1 MARTCLG
8 LLAGMYAA
16 QLSSFTVISDALN
29 AVFVATAILLYLR
42 QWILSFCFVAGVF
55 LFNSVAQQLIES
67 RIAPEIE
74 GDSIVVQLQVL
85 DFPTRRNNS
94 ITFVANPLDDKRLP
108 RQIRLSWF
116 EPDQLPQLG
125 EIWKLEV
132 RLRRPRGNRNPGGFD
147 FENWLFREHIAA
159 TGYVVDSRRNEYLEL
174 GSLNLTQRIRQGF
187 VRRVVTQLGDTEKA
201 SVVVAIV
208 VGARHLIGAEQWDRY
223 AVTGS
228 SHLMAISGLHIG
240 LAAIGAYYIARV
252 ICGLLCWRGDC
263 CNLHR
268 LAVVVALLVAL
279 AYVQV
284 SGFAL
289 PARRAGLMLGLAS
302 LCVLCWR
309 RPDPKAVVSAACIL
323 IVVADPLA
331 TMSPGFTL
339 SFAAVVTLVW
349 IAQRRKTGLAALQL
363 SLLLAL
369 LPLTALLFDQISF
382 AALPVNLIAV
392 PLFSLLT
399 VPLALLGMVLDG
411 PFRAFGNILLIVAA
425 GSVELLESLLR
436 GAAAVPLASVPIALI
451 SGVAWLYLSL
461 PILWAAL
468 PPRWPGRSVAWA
480 GVVALSFYTPKPPP
494 PDCAWITVLDV
505 GQGLAAAIQT
515 HGHTVLYDTGPSYR
529 GGGSAAQNIVLPFL
543 RSRGVRRIQRMI
555 VSHADLDHAG
565 GVERIVTAMPVDQV
579 VAGELL
585 PNTRSAACQRGMKWA
600 YDGVRFSVL
609 HPPAASEL
617 DGNDRSC
624 VLLLE
629 VGAYRMLFT
638 GDIERAGEQALLRSG
653 LLPKVHVVTVPHHGS
668 KTSSTLGLTRALGA
682 SFAIVSAGFGNH
694 WGFPKDEVV
703 ARWHGAGAKLVNTA
717 TAGAVD
723 IRVCAESGFSSI
735 TGYRAVKRRIWHE

>member
-16 QLSSFTVISDALN
+16 QLSSFTVISDHLN
-29 AVFVATAILLYLR
+29 AVFVATVILLFLR
-42 QWILSFCFVAGVF
+42 QWLLSFCFVVGLF
-55 LFNSVAQQLIES
+55 LFNIAALQLIES

-94 ITFVANPLDDKRLP
+94 ITFVASPLDDKRLP
-108 RQIRLSWF
+108 SRIRLSWF

-147 FENWLFREHIAA
+147 LENWLFREHIAA
-159 TGYVVDSRRNEYLEL
+159 TGYVVDSWRNEYQAL
-174 GSLNLTQRIRQGF
+174 GSLSLTQRIRQEF
-187 VRRVVTQLGDTEKA
+187 VRRTVALIGDTEKA
-201 SVVVAIV
+201 AVVVAIV
-208 VGARHLIGAEQWDRY
+208 VGARHLISAEQWNRY

-240 LAAIGAYYIARV
+240 LAAIGAYYLARFTG
-252 ICGLLCWRGDC
+252 GLLCWRSSH

-268 LAVVVALLVAL
+268 LAVVVALVVAL

-309 RPDPKAVVSAACIL
+309 RPDPTAVVSTACVL
-323 IVVADPLA
+323 IVVANPLA

-339 SFAAVVTLVW
+339 SFAAVVTLLW
-349 IAQRRKTGLAALQL
+349 IAQRRKTALPTLQL

-369 LPLTALLFDQISF
+369 FPLTALLFDQISF

-399 VPLALLGMVLDG
+399 VPLALLGMVFDG
-411 PFRAFGNILLIVAA
+411 PFREFGNILLTVAA
-425 GSVELLESLLR
+425 GSVELLEYLLR
-436 GAAAVPLASVPIALI
+436 GAAAVPLAAVPVAFI
-451 SGVAWLYLSL
+451 SGVAWVYLIL

-468 PPRWPGRSVAWA
+468 PPRWPGRSVAWV
-480 GVVALSFYTPKPPP
+480 GVIALSFYAPKAPLPN
-494 PDCAWITVLDV
+494 CARITVLDV

-515 HGHTVLYDTGPSYR
+515 HRHTVLYDTGPSYR

-543 RSRGVRRIQRMI
+543 RSRGIQRIHRMI

-579 VAGELL
+579 ITGEAL
-585 PNTRSAACQRGMKWA
+585 PNIRSVACRNGMQWA
-600 YDGVRFSVL
+600 YDDVRFSML
-609 HPPAASEL
+609 HPPAASGL
-617 DGNDRSC
+617 DGNDQSC
-624 VLLLE
+624 VLLMQ
-629 VGAYRMLFT
+629 VGAYRVLFT

-668 KTSSTLGLTRALGA
+668 KTSSTLGFTRAVGA
-682 SFAIVSAGFGNH
+682 SFAIASAAYGNH

-703 ARWHGAGAKLVNTA
+703 ARWRAAGARLVNTA

-723 IRVCAESGFSSI
+723 MQVCADSGFSSI
-735 TGYRAVKRRIWHE
+735 TGYRVVKRRIWHE